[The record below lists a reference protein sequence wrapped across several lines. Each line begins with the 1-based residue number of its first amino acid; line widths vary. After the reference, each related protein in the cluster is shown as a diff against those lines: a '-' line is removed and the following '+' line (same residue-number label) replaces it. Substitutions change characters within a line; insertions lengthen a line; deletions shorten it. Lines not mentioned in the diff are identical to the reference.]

1 MKGLHNL
8 SSDFLLSLVTE
19 KNMSLNTA
27 SSYKADLKIFIAFIE
42 EQGLNFKTIKKN
54 DLGNFFQ
61 KQKERG
67 FSDNTVSRRL
77 STIKQFF
84 KFLVHEGLIDRNP
97 CEEIKNFKKT
107 KKIPGFL
114 SEKEVLSILN
124 SASRVGKN
132 DVEKA
137 RNKAL
142 IEILY
147 ASGMRVSELVS
158 LRKSLFIGTPEII
171 LIKGKG
177 NKERMVPISKIAL
190 SAVKKYLKKLKK
202 DNLELYKNEFLF
214 PSRSKNG
221 FLNREK
227 FFLII
232 KEIAYTAGLNAKHV
246 SPHKIRHAFASH
258 LLSNG
263 ADLRVIQ
270 TLLGHK
276 NLSSTEIYTHVLNE
290 KMIKS
295 VQENHPFAK
304 KDFKNLKT
312 YN

>member
-1 MKGLHNL
+1 MKDFDNL

-27 SSYKADLKIFIAFIE
+27 SSYKADLKIFFSFIN
-42 EQGLNFKTIKKN
+42 QQNLNVTTLKKN
-54 DLGNFFQ
+54 DIHNFFQ
-61 KQKERG
+61 NQRERG
-67 FSDNTVSRRL
+67 FSGNTISRRL
-77 STIKQFF
+77 STMKQFF
-84 KFLVHEGLIDRNP
+84 KFLVQEGLLDRNP
-97 CEEIKNFKKT
+97 CEDIKNFRKE

-114 SEKEVLSILN
+114 SEEEVLRILN
-124 SASRVGKN
+124 SAGSVGKN
-132 DVEKA
+132 KLDKA

-158 LRKSLFIGTPEII
+158 LRKSLFIGTPELI

-177 NKERMVPISKIAL
+177 NKERMVPISKLAL
-190 SAVKKYLKKLKK
+190 SAIKRYLAELKKTDMKF
-202 DNLELYKNEFLF
+202 YKSDFLF

-221 FLNREK
+221 FLNRER

-232 KEIAYTAGLNAKHV
+232 KEIANYAGLNTQHV

-276 NLSSTEIYTHVLNE
+276 NLSTTEIYTHILDE

-304 KDFKNLKT
+304 KDFKNL
-312 YN
+312 

>member
-1 MKGLHNL
+1 MDNLNNL
-8 SSDFLLSLVTE
+8 SSEFLLSLVTE

-27 SSYKADLKIFIAFIE
+27 SSYKADLKVFFTFMKQQNLNIE
-42 EQGLNFKTIKKN
+42 TIKKQHVG
-54 DLGNFFQ
+54 DFFL
-61 KQKERG
+61 KEKEKG
-67 FSDNTVSRRL
+67 FSDNTISRRL
-77 STIKQFF
+77 SSMKQFF
-84 KFLVHEGLIDRNP
+84 KFLVQEGFLYRNP

-114 SEKEVLSILN
+114 SVQEVQNILD
-124 SASRVGKN
+124 SAGHVGKN
-132 DVEKA
+132 NVERS

-158 LRKSLFIGTPEII
+158 LRKSLFIGMPELI
-171 LIKGKG
+171 LIRGKG
-177 NKERMVPISKIAL
+177 NKERMVPISKMAM
-190 SAVKKYLKKLKK
+190 SAVKKYLIELKK
-202 DNLELYKNEFLF
+202 ANSELYKSDFLF

-221 FLNREK
+221 YLNRER

-232 KEIAYTAGLNAKHV
+232 KEIACSAGVNAQHV

-258 LLSNG
+258 LLANG

-276 NLSSTEIYTHVLNE
+276 NLSTTEIYTHILDE

-295 VQENHPFAK
+295 VREHHPFAK
-304 KDFKNLKT
+304 KDFKNFKT

>member
-1 MKGLHNL
+1 MKDLDNL

-27 SSYKADLKIFIAFIE
+27 SSYKADLKIF
-42 EQGLNFKTIKKN
+42 FKFLTQQNLTVETVRKN
-54 DLGNFFQ
+54 EISKFFQ
-61 KQKERG
+61 SQRERG

-84 KFLVHEGLIDRNP
+84 KFLILEDLLDRNP
-97 CEEIKNFKKT
+97 CEDIKNFKKT
-107 KKIPGFL
+107 KKLPGFL
-114 SEKEVLSILN
+114 SEEEVVRILN
-124 SASRVGKN
+124 SASTVGKN
-132 DVEKA
+132 NVERA

-158 LRKSLFIGTPEII
+158 LRKSLFNGTPELI

-190 SAVKKYLKKLKK
+190 SAIKKYLAELKK
-202 DNLELYKNEFLF
+202 DSIELYNSDFLF
-214 PSRSKNG
+214 PSRSKSG
-221 FLNREK
+221 YLNRER

-232 KEIAYTAGLNAKHV
+232 KEVANTAGLNAKYV

-276 NLSSTEIYTHVLNE
+276 NLSTTEIYTHILNE
-290 KMIKS
+290 KIIKS
-295 VQENHPFAK
+295 VQKNHPFAK
-304 KDFKNLKT
+304 KDFKNL
-312 YN
+312 

>member
-1 MKGLHNL
+1 MKNLDNL
-8 SSDFLLSLVTE
+8 SSNFLLSIVTE

-27 SSYKADLKIFIAFIE
+27 SSYAADLKIFFSFIKR
-42 EQGLNFKTIKKN
+42 QNLGITSVRKTNISK
-54 DLGNFFQ
+54 FFQ
-61 KQKERG
+61 SQRERG
-67 FSDNTVSRRL
+67 FSDSTVSRRL

-84 KFLVHEGLIDRNP
+84 KFLVREGFVDRNP
-97 CEEIKNFKKT
+97 CEDIKNFKKT
-107 KKIPGFL
+107 KKIPSFL
-114 SEKEVLSILN
+114 SEEEVLKILN
-124 SASRVGKN
+124 SASNVGKDN
-132 DVEKA
+132 VERT

-158 LRKSLFIGTPEII
+158 LQKSAFTGSPELI

-190 SAVKKYLKKLKK
+190 SVIKKYLAELKK
-202 DNLELYKNEFLF
+202 ANIEFYKSDYLF
-214 PSRSKNG
+214 PSRSKSG
-221 FLNREK
+221 YLNREK

-232 KEIAYTAGLNAKHV
+232 KEIANTAGLNAKNI

-276 NLSSTEIYTHVLNE
+276 NLSTTEIYTHVLDE
-290 KMIKS
+290 KIIKN

-304 KDFKNLKT
+304 KNFKSL
-312 YN
+312 

>member
-1 MKGLHNL
+1 MKNFNDL

-27 SSYKADLKIFIAFIE
+27 SSYKADLNIFFEFIN
-42 EQGLNFKTIKKN
+42 QQKLNIKTLQQTEINK
-54 DLGNFFQ
+54 FFQ
-61 KQKERG
+61 NQREKG
-67 FSDNTVSRRL
+67 FSDNTISRRL
-77 STIKQFF
+77 STLKQFF
-84 KFLVHEGLIDRNP
+84 KFLVREGLFDQNP
-97 CEEIKNFKKT
+97 CEDIKNFKST

-114 SEKEVLSILN
+114 SEREVLKILN
-124 SASRVGKN
+124 CAGTVGKN
-132 DVEKA
+132 KAERA

-158 LRKSLFIGTPEII
+158 LRKSLFTGNPELI

-190 SAVKKYLKKLKK
+190 SAIKKYLTELKK
-202 DNLELYKNEFLF
+202 TNLELYKSEFLF

-221 FLNREK
+221 YLNRER

-232 KEIAYTAGLNAKHV
+232 KEIASSAGLNMQNV

-270 TLLGHK
+270 TILGHK
-276 NLSSTEIYTHVLNE
+276 NLSTTEIYTHILDE

-295 VQENHPFAK
+295 IQENHPFAK
-304 KDFKNLKT
+304 KDLKNL
-312 YN
+312 

>member
-1 MKGLHNL
+1 MKNVANI

-27 SSYKADLKIFIAFIE
+27 SSYGADLKIFFTFIND
-42 EQGLNFKTIKKN
+42 QNLNVETLKKDDIN
-54 DLGNFFQ
+54 KFFQ
-61 KQKERG
+61 NQREKQ
-67 FSDNTVSRRL
+67 FADNTISRRL

-84 KFLVHEGLIDRNP
+84 KFLIKEGLLDRNP
-97 CEEIKNFKKT
+97 CEDIKNFKKA

-114 SEKEVLSILN
+114 SEGEVLRILN
-124 SASRVGKN
+124 FASKVGKN
-132 DVEKA
+132 KLEKT

-177 NKERMVPISKIAL
+177 NKERMVPISKLAL
-190 SAVKKYLKKLKK
+190 LATKKYLAELKK
-202 DNLELYKNEFLF
+202 SNIEFYKSEFLF

-221 FLNREK
+221 YLNREK

-232 KEIAYTAGLNAKHV
+232 KKIAKFAGLNSQYV

-276 NLSSTEIYTHVLNE
+276 NLSTTEIYTHILDE

-304 KDFKNLKT
+304 KDFKSL
-312 YN
+312 

>member
-1 MKGLHNL
+1 MKNVDNI

-27 SSYKADLKIFIAFIE
+27 SSYRADLKIFFTFINDKN
-42 EQGLNFKTIKKN
+42 LNFETVKKEDIN
-54 DLGNFFQ
+54 KFFQ
-61 KQKERG
+61 NQRERH
-67 FSDNTVSRRL
+67 FADNTISRRS
-77 STIKQFF
+77 STVKQFF
-84 KFLVHEGLIDRNP
+84 KFLIKEGLLDRNP
-97 CEEIKNFKKT
+97 CEDIKNFKKA

-114 SEKEVLSILN
+114 SEDEVLRILN
-124 SASRVGKN
+124 SASKVGKN
-132 DVEKA
+132 NLEKT

-158 LRKSLFIGTPEII
+158 LRKSLFIGMPEII

-177 NKERMVPISKIAL
+177 NKERMVPISKLAL
-190 SAVKKYLKKLKK
+190 SATKKYLAELKK
-202 DNLELYKNEFLF
+202 SNIEFYKSEFLF

-221 FLNREK
+221 YLNREK

-232 KEIAYTAGLNAKHV
+232 KKIAKFAGLNSRYV

-276 NLSSTEIYTHVLNE
+276 NLSTTEIYTHILDE

-304 KDFKNLKT
+304 KDFKNI
-312 YN
+312 

>member
-1 MKGLHNL
+1 MKNLDNL
-8 SSDFLLSLVTE
+8 SSNFILSIVTE

-27 SSYKADLKIFIAFIE
+27 SSYAADLKIFLSFIKRQNLGIATVR
-42 EQGLNFKTIKKN
+42 KTTISK
-54 DLGNFFQ
+54 FFQ
-61 KQKERG
+61 SQRERG

-77 STIKQFF
+77 STIRQFF
-84 KFLVHEGLIDRNP
+84 RFLVREGFVDRDP
-97 CEEIKNFKKT
+97 CEDIKNFKKT
-107 KKIPGFL
+107 KKIPSFL
-114 SEKEVLSILN
+114 SEEEVLKILN
-124 SASRVGKN
+124 SASSVGKDN
-132 DVEKA
+132 VERT
-137 RNKAL
+137 RNRAL

-158 LRKSLFIGTPEII
+158 LKKSFFTGSPELI

-190 SAVKKYLKKLKK
+190 SVIKKYLAELKK
-202 DNLELYKNEFLF
+202 TNIEFYKSDYLF
-214 PSRSKNG
+214 PSRSKSG
-221 FLNREK
+221 HLNRER

-232 KEIAYTAGLNAKHV
+232 KQIANTAGLNARNI

-276 NLSSTEIYTHVLNE
+276 NLSTTEIYTHVLDE
-290 KMIKS
+290 KIIKS

-304 KDFKNLKT
+304 KNFQSL
-312 YN
+312 

>member
-1 MKGLHNL
+1 MKCLDNL

-27 SSYKADLKIFIAFIE
+27 SSYKADLKIFFKFIK
-42 EQGLNFKTIKKN
+42 QQRLNVKTLKKT

-61 KQKERG
+61 KQRESG

-84 KFLVHEGLIDRNP
+84 KFLILEGFMDRNP
-97 CEEIKNFKKT
+97 VEEIKNFKQT

-114 SEKEVLSILN
+114 SEKEVLRILN
-124 SASRVGKN
+124 SAGQVGKN
-132 DVEKA
+132 DYERA

-142 IEILY
+142 IELLY

-158 LRKSLFIGTPEII
+158 LRKSLFIGTPELI

-177 NKERMVPISKIAL
+177 SKERMVPISKVAL
-190 SAVKKYLKKLKK
+190 SSVKKYLIKLKK
-202 DNLELYKNEFLF
+202 TNLELYKSEFLF

-232 KEIAYTAGLNAKHV
+232 KEIACCAGLNAKYV

-270 TLLGHK
+270 KLLGHK
-276 NLSSTEIYTHVLNE
+276 NLSTTEIYTHVLD
-290 KMIKS
+290 KKIIKS

-304 KDFKNLKT
+304 KDFKTLKT
-312 YN
+312 YK

>member
-1 MKGLHNL
+1 MKDLDNL

-27 SSYKADLKIFIAFIE
+27 SSYKADLKIFFKF
-42 EQGLNFKTIKKN
+42 LNQQNLTVETVRKN
-54 DLGNFFQ
+54 EISKFFQ
-61 KQKERG
+61 SQRERG

-77 STIKQFF
+77 STMKQFF
-84 KFLVHEGLIDRNP
+84 KFLTLEGLLDRNP
-97 CEEIKNFKKT
+97 CEDIKNFKKT
-107 KKIPGFL
+107 KKLPGFL
-114 SEKEVLSILN
+114 SEEEVVRILN
-124 SASRVGKN
+124 SASTVGKN
-132 DVEKA
+132 NVERA

-158 LRKSLFIGTPEII
+158 LRKSLFNGTPELI

-190 SAVKKYLKKLKK
+190 SAIKKYLAELKK
-202 DNLELYKNEFLF
+202 DSIELYNSDFLF

-221 FLNREK
+221 YLNRER

-232 KEIAYTAGLNAKHV
+232 KEVASSAGLNAQYV

-276 NLSSTEIYTHVLNE
+276 NLSTTEIYTHILSE
-290 KMIKS
+290 KIIKS
-295 VQENHPFAK
+295 VQMNHPFSK
-304 KDFKNLKT
+304 KDFKNL
-312 YN
+312 

>member
-1 MKGLHNL
+1 MKDLDNL

-27 SSYKADLKIFIAFIE
+27 SSYKADLKIF
-42 EQGLNFKTIKKN
+42 FKFLTQQNLTVETVRKN
-54 DLGNFFQ
+54 EISKFFQ
-61 KQKERG
+61 SQRERG

-84 KFLVHEGLIDRNP
+84 KFLILEDLLDRNP
-97 CEEIKNFKKT
+97 CEDIKNFKKT
-107 KKIPGFL
+107 KKLPNFL
-114 SEKEVLSILN
+114 SEEEVVRILN
-124 SASRVGKN
+124 SASTVGKN
-132 DVEKA
+132 NVERA

-158 LRKSLFIGTPEII
+158 LRKSLFNGTPELI

-190 SAVKKYLKKLKK
+190 SAIKKYLAELKK
-202 DNLELYKNEFLF
+202 DSIELYKSDFLF
-214 PSRSKNG
+214 PSRSKSG
-221 FLNREK
+221 YLNRER

-232 KEIAYTAGLNAKHV
+232 KEVANTAGLNAKYV

-276 NLSSTEIYTHVLNE
+276 NLSTTEIYTHILNE
-290 KMIKS
+290 KIIKS
-295 VQENHPFAK
+295 VQKNHPFAK
-304 KDFKNLKT
+304 KDFKNL
-312 YN
+312 

>member
-1 MKGLHNL
+1 MINGDNI

-27 SSYKADLKIFIAFIE
+27 SSYRADLKIFFMFIKDQNLYVE
-42 EQGLNFKTIKKN
+42 TLTKDDINK
-54 DLGNFFQ
+54 FFQ
-61 KQKERG
+61 DQKERN
-67 FSDNTVSRRL
+67 FSDSTISRRL

-84 KFLVHEGLIDRNP
+84 KFLIKEGLLNRNP
-97 CEEIKNFKKT
+97 CEDIKNFKKT

-114 SEKEVLSILN
+114 SEEEVLRILN
-124 SASRVGKN
+124 AACSVGKN
-132 DVEKA
+132 KLEKR

-158 LRKSLFIGTPEII
+158 LKKSLFIGSPEII

-177 NKERMVPISKIAL
+177 NKERMVPISKLAL
-190 SAVKKYLKKLKK
+190 SATKKYLAELKK
-202 DNLELYKNEFLF
+202 SNKEFYESEFLF

-221 FLNREK
+221 YLNREK

-232 KEIAYTAGLNAKHV
+232 KKIANFAGLNSQYV

-276 NLSSTEIYTHVLNE
+276 NLSTTEIYTHILDE

-304 KDFKNLKT
+304 KDFKNL
-312 YN
+312 

>member
-27 SSYKADLKIFIAFIE
+27 SSYKADLKIFFTFIE
-42 EQGLNFKTIKKN
+42 DEGLNFKIIKKN

-61 KQKERG
+61 KQRERG

-84 KFLVHEGLIDRNP
+84 KFLVYEGLIDRNP
-97 CEEIKNFKKT
+97 CEEIKNLKKT

-171 LIKGKG
+171 LIKGK
-177 NKERMVPISKIAL
+177 N
-190 SAVKKYLKKLKK
+190 
-202 DNLELYKNEFLF
+202 
-214 PSRSKNG
+214 
-221 FLNREK
+221 
-227 FFLII
+227 
-232 KEIAYTAGLNAKHV
+232 
-246 SPHKIRHAFASH
+246 
-258 LLSNG
+258 
-263 ADLRVIQ
+263 
-270 TLLGHK
+270 
-276 NLSSTEIYTHVLNE
+276 
-290 KMIKS
+290 
-295 VQENHPFAK
+295 
-304 KDFKNLKT
+304 
-312 YN
+312 

>member
-1 MKGLHNL
+1 MKSLDNL
-8 SSDFLLSLVTE
+8 SSNFLLSLVTE

-27 SSYKADLKIFIAFIE
+27 SSYASDLKIFFLFIK
-42 EQGLNFKTIKKN
+42 QQNLNIEAVTKTDVSI
-54 DLGNFFQ
+54 FFHTQ
-61 KQKERG
+61 RERG
-67 FSDNTVSRRL
+67 FSDNTIARRL
-77 STIKQFF
+77 STMKQFF
-84 KFLVHEGLIDRNP
+84 KFLVGENLVNRNP
-97 CEEIKNFKKT
+97 CEDIRNFKKT

-114 SEKEVLSILN
+114 SEKEVVRILD
-124 SASRVGKN
+124 SARSVGKN
-132 DVEKA
+132 NVERA

-158 LRKSLFIGTPEII
+158 LPKSVFIGSPELI
-171 LIKGKG
+171 LIRGKG

-190 SAVKKYLKKLKK
+190 SAVKKYLLEMKKT
-202 DNLELYKNEFLF
+202 NIELYKSDFLF
-214 PSRSKNG
+214 PSRSKKG
-221 FLNREK
+221 HLNREK

-232 KEIAYTAGLNAKHV
+232 KEIANNAGLNAQYV

-276 NLSSTEIYTHVLNE
+276 NLSTTEIYTHILDE
-290 KMIKS
+290 KIIKS

-304 KDFKNLKT
+304 KNFKSF
-312 YN
+312 

>member
-1 MKGLHNL
+1 MKNFNDL

-27 SSYKADLKIFIAFIE
+27 SSYKADLNIFFEFIN
-42 EQGLNFKTIKKN
+42 QQKLNVKALQQTEINK
-54 DLGNFFQ
+54 FFQ
-61 KQKERG
+61 NQREKG
-67 FSDNTVSRRL
+67 FSDNTISRRL
-77 STIKQFF
+77 STLKQFF
-84 KFLVHEGLIDRNP
+84 KFLVREGLFDQNP
-97 CEEIKNFKKT
+97 CEDIKNFKST

-114 SEKEVLSILN
+114 SEREVLKILN
-124 SASRVGKN
+124 CAGTVGKN
-132 DVEKA
+132 KAERA

-158 LRKSLFIGTPEII
+158 LRKSLFTGNPELI

-190 SAVKKYLKKLKK
+190 SAIKKYLTELKK
-202 DNLELYKNEFLF
+202 TNLELYKSEFLF

-221 FLNREK
+221 YLNRER

-232 KEIAYTAGLNAKHV
+232 KEIASSAGLNMQNV

-270 TLLGHK
+270 TILGHK
-276 NLSSTEIYTHVLNE
+276 NLSTTEIYTHILDE

-295 VQENHPFAK
+295 IQENHPFAK
-304 KDFKNLKT
+304 KDLKNL
-312 YN
+312 

>member
-1 MKGLHNL
+1 MKNFNDL

-27 SSYKADLKIFIAFIE
+27 SSYKADLNIFFAFINQQNLNVKTL
-42 EQGLNFKTIKKN
+42 EQTDINK
-54 DLGNFFQ
+54 FFQ
-61 KQKERG
+61 NQRERG
-67 FSDNTVSRRL
+67 FSDNTISRRL
-77 STIKQFF
+77 STLKQFF
-84 KFLVHEGLIDRNP
+84 KFLVKEGLFDQNP
-97 CEEIKNFKKT
+97 CEDIKNFKRT
-107 KKIPGFL
+107 KKIPGYL
-114 SEKEVLSILN
+114 SEVEIFKILN
-124 SASRVGKN
+124 CASTGGKN
-132 DVEKA
+132 KVEKA

-142 IEILY
+142 IETLY
-147 ASGMRVSELVS
+147 GSGMRVSELVS
-158 LRKSLFIGTPEII
+158 LKKSLFIGNPELI

-190 SAVKKYLKKLKK
+190 SAIKKYLKELKK
-202 DNLELYKNEFLF
+202 TNLELYKSEFLF

-221 FLNREK
+221 YLNRER

-232 KEIAYTAGLNAKHV
+232 KEIARSAGLNIQNV

-270 TLLGHK
+270 TILGHK
-276 NLSSTEIYTHVLNE
+276 NLSTTEIYTHVLDE

-295 VQENHPFAK
+295 IQKNHPFAK
-304 KDFKNLKT
+304 KDLKNL
-312 YN
+312 

>member
-27 SSYKADLKIFIAFIE
+27 SSYKADLKIFFTFIE
-42 EQGLNFKTIKKN
+42 EQSLNFKTIKK
-54 DLGNFFQ
+54 DELGSFFR
-61 KQKERG
+61 KQRERG

-158 LRKSLFIGTPEII
+158 LRKSLFIGTPEMI

-190 SAVKKYLKKLKK
+190 SAVKKYLKTYNEISSTRGLRYFGPSKMSFYKLLLHSFAIISVFKYQVFLRSAFFIIIIYFL
-202 DNLELYKNEFLF
+202 DFDLNSINLSTQILTVLF
-214 PSRSKNG
+214 CSII
-221 FLNREK
+221 
-227 FFLII
+227 FLISFREN
-232 KEIAYTAGLNAKHV
+232 EIELLN
-246 SPHKIRHAFASH
+246 S
-258 LLSNG
+258 
-263 ADLRVIQ
+263 
-270 TLLGHK
+270 HK
-276 NLSSTEIYTHVLNE
+276 NLKN
-290 KMIKS
+290 IK
-295 VQENHPFAK
+295 K
-304 KDFKNLKT
+304 I
-312 YN
+312 

>member
-1 MKGLHNL
+1 MKDLDNL

-27 SSYKADLKIFIAFIE
+27 SSYKADLKIF
-42 EQGLNFKTIKKN
+42 FKFLTQQNLTVETVRKN
-54 DLGNFFQ
+54 EISKFFQ
-61 KQKERG
+61 SQRERG

-84 KFLVHEGLIDRNP
+84 KFLILEDLLDRNP
-97 CEEIKNFKKT
+97 CEDIKNFKKT
-107 KKIPGFL
+107 KKLPSFL
-114 SEKEVLSILN
+114 SEEEVVRILN
-124 SASRVGKN
+124 SASTVGKN
-132 DVEKA
+132 NVERA

-158 LRKSLFIGTPEII
+158 LRKSLFNGTPELI

-190 SAVKKYLKKLKK
+190 SAIKKYLAELKK
-202 DNLELYKNEFLF
+202 DSIELYKSDFLF
-214 PSRSKNG
+214 PSRSKSG
-221 FLNREK
+221 YLNRER

-232 KEIAYTAGLNAKHV
+232 KEVANTAGLNAQYV

-276 NLSSTEIYTHVLNE
+276 NLSTTEIYTHILNE
-290 KMIKS
+290 KIVKS
-295 VQENHPFAK
+295 VQKNHPFAK
-304 KDFKNLKT
+304 KDFKNL
-312 YN
+312 